1 MEPDTL
7 ATHDMNAKAIV
18 KRYMLWS
25 MGAGAIPV
33 PVLDLAT
40 ITAVQLKML
49 SELSKEYDVP
59 FREDRGKAIISALI
73 SGVGSGALAYGLVGS
88 MLKAVPLFGSLL
100 GLASVPIM
108 AGAATYALGN
118 VFLQHFASGGTFLDF
133 DPARVRAH
141 FAQHVEEGKRV
152 ATDAAAEARRG
163 GTTTVKASAV

>member
-7 ATHDMNAKAIV
+7 ATHDLNAKAIV

-25 MGAGAIPV
+25 MGAGAIPI
-33 PVLDLAT
+33 PVIDLAT
-40 ITAVQLKML
+40 ITGVQLKML
-49 SELSKEYDVP
+49 AELAREYGVP
-59 FREDRGKAIISALI
+59 FREDRGKAVISALI
-73 SGVGSGALAYGLVGS
+73 GGVGSGALAYGLVGS

-100 GLASVPIM
+100 GVASVPVT

-141 FAQHVEEGKRV
+141 FAEQVEEGKRV
-152 ATDAAAEARRG
+152 ATSAAADARS
-163 GTTTVKASAV
+163 GTPTARASAV